1 MSKILII
8 DDDHMVC
15 DILASFFETMGHTAE
30 QSHTGARGLD
40 KANETSFDLVFLDVR
55 LPDGNGL
62 QRISDIRNTPSTPE
76 VIIITGEGCADSA
89 NLAMKSGAW
98 DYLQKP
104 LSTEKVRLSV
114 VRALQY
120 RKEKIAALTARVLKR
135 NNIVGTSPALQPCL
149 EQVAKAGKSTISVLI
164 TGESGTGKELFAR
177 AIHENSPRADHPF
190 VVMDCTTLPETLA
203 ESVLFGHAKGSFTGA
218 DADTNGLFNL
228 ADGGTLFLDEVG
240 DLPHSI
246 QSVFLRV
253 LQEKKFR
260 PIGKNSEVSS
270 DFRLVAATNRDLDK
284 MVQTGHFR
292 SDLLFRLKSLT
303 IHLPP
308 LRDRLADLPDLTLHL
323 LSRICRQNNIPVKDI
338 SPEFYAN
345 LMAYPWPGNIR
356 ELFHAL
362 ESAVVTAMDVP
373 TLYSIHLP
381 MEIRT
386 KLASACYEID
396 HSIRQENA
404 SIHHPPQSF
413 PCLKE
418 LIESVEKK
426 YLLDLI
432 NHTGGD
438 ISKICRVSGVSRS
451 NIYMRLKKYGIARH
465 F

>member
-30 QSHTGARGLD
+30 QSYTGARGLD

-76 VIIITGEGCADSA
+76 VIIITGEGCVDSA

-114 VRALQY
+114 VRAPQY

-164 TGESGTGKELFAR
+164 TGESGAGKELFAQ

-218 DADTNGLFNL
+218 DADKNGLFNL
-228 ADGGTLFLDEVG
+228 ADGGHCFWMKWAIFPTVFKAFFFG
-240 DLPHSI
+240 CFRKKI
-246 QSVFLRV
+246 QADW
-253 LQEKKFR
+253 KKHR
-260 PIGKNSEVSS
+260 G
-270 DFRLVAATNRDLDK
+270 
-284 MVQTGHFR
+284 Q
-292 SDLLFRLKSLT
+292 
-303 IHLPP
+303 
-308 LRDRLADLPDLTLHL
+308 
-323 LSRICRQNNIPVKDI
+323 Q
-338 SPEFYAN
+338 
-345 LMAYPWPGNIR
+345 
-356 ELFHAL
+356 
-362 ESAVVTAMDVP
+362 
-373 TLYSIHLP
+373 
-381 MEIRT
+381 
-386 KLASACYEID
+386 
-396 HSIRQENA
+396 
-404 SIHHPPQSF
+404 
-413 PCLKE
+413 
-418 LIESVEKK
+418 
-426 YLLDLI
+426 
-432 NHTGGD
+432 
-438 ISKICRVSGVSRS
+438 
-451 NIYMRLKKYGIARH
+451 
-465 F
+465 